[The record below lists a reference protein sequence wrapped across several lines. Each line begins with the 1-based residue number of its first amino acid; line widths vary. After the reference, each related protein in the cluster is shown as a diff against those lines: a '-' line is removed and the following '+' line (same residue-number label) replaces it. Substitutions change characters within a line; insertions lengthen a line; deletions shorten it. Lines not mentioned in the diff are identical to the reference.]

1 MKITTNKTNKLPVM
15 LALAALVGVLIGC
28 VGSWFHMGI
37 DFIIH
42 SRPHWIAKWWMFPN
56 YTWVPYM
63 VSSTIMVYTAII
75 IVRKFAPEAGGSGV
89 QEIEG
94 ILEDKREMH
103 ALRVLVIKFFGG
115 ISGLGG
121 GMVMGR
127 EGPTIQMGGAL
138 GNLVSTI
145 TSLNKEDAKI
155 LIAAGAGA
163 GLAVAFN
170 APVAGMLFVF
180 EEMHRQ
186 FKYSY
191 ISVPSVIIASL
202 VSVLVM
208 YLFIGDRHFIV
219 VSMLS
224 SPKIYQL
231 WIFIIFGA
239 LFGLV
244 GWLFNTLIVKFADE
258 FSTYN
263 GITFHG
269 ASLLTGALIGFLL
282 YRWPDTVGDGF
293 GVIHILLHSHFS
305 LEIIAALFVARFFMT
320 LSSYGTSAPGGIFA
334 PMLAL
339 GTLFGIG
346 FGIAVNHL
354 LPWYDINPYVF
365 AIVGMSSLFAA
376 TVGAPFTGIML
387 ILEMTGLYNLAASV
401 AIGSLA
407 AFIMSKTLGVTP
419 IYTLLLQRTL
429 RIAKFGVIEEKRLE
443 QEAEKRNAGVND

>member
-1 MKITTNKTNKLPVM
+1 MNVIINRLYKLLVM
-15 LALAALVGVLIGC
+15 TVLAALVGALIGS
-28 VGSWFHMGI
+28 VGAWFHMAI
-37 DFIIH
+37 DYIIH
-42 SRPHWIAKWWMFPN
+42 SKAHWIAKWWLFPD

-63 VSSTIMVYTAII
+63 ASSTIMVYFAIF

-94 ILEDKREMH
+94 ILEDKRQMH
-103 ALRVLVIKFFGG
+103 SLRVLVIKFFGG

-138 GNLVSTI
+138 GNLVATI
-145 TSLNKEDAKI
+145 ISLNKEDAKI

-170 APVAGMLFVF
+170 APIAGMLFVF

-202 VSVLVM
+202 VSVFVM
-208 YLFIGDRHFIV
+208 YLFMGDRHFIV
-219 VSMLS
+219 VEMLTA
-224 SPKIYQL
+224 PAMHQL

-239 LFGLV
+239 LFGFL
-244 GWLFNTLIVKFADE
+244 GWLFNSMIIKFADE
-258 FSTYN
+258 FATYN
-263 GITFHG
+263 GMTFHG
-269 ASLLTGALIGFLL
+269 ASLATGALIGFLL
-282 YRWPDTVGDGF
+282 YKWPDTVGDGF
-293 GVIHILLHSHFS
+293 GVIHTILHSHFS

-334 PMLAL
+334 PMLAI
-339 GTLFGIG
+339 GTLFGVG
-346 FGIAVNHL
+346 FGIVVNYL

-365 AIVGMSSLFAA
+365 ALVGMSSLFAA

-387 ILEMTGLYNLAASV
+387 ILEMTGRYNLASAV
-401 AIGSLA
+401 LIGSLV
-407 AFIMSKTLGVTP
+407 AFGASKMLGVTP
-419 IYTLLLQRTL
+419 IYTLLLNRTL
-429 RIAKFGVIEEKRLE
+429 RIAKFGVIEDERLE
-443 QEAEKRNAGVND
+443 KEAEKRNE

>member
-1 MKITTNKTNKLPVM
+1 MNVIINRLYKLLVM
-15 LALAALVGVLIGC
+15 TVLAALVGALIGS
-28 VGSWFHMGI
+28 VGAWFHMAI
-37 DFIIH
+37 DYIIH
-42 SRPHWIAKWWMFPN
+42 SKAHWIAKWWLFPD

-63 VSSTIMVYTAII
+63 ASSTIMVYFAIF

-94 ILEDKREMH
+94 ILEDKRQMH
-103 ALRVLVIKFFGG
+103 SLRVLVIKFFGG

-138 GNLVSTI
+138 GNLVATI
-145 TSLNKEDAKI
+145 ISLNKEDAKI

-170 APVAGMLFVF
+170 APIAGMLFVF

-202 VSVLVM
+202 VSVFVM
-208 YLFIGDRHFIV
+208 YLFMGDRHFIV
-219 VSMLS
+219 VEMLTA
-224 SPKIYQL
+224 PAMHQL

-239 LFGLV
+239 LFGFL
-244 GWLFNTLIVKFADE
+244 GWLFNSMIIKFADE
-258 FSTYN
+258 FATYN
-263 GITFHG
+263 GMTFHG
-269 ASLLTGALIGFLL
+269 ASLATGALIGFLL
-282 YRWPDTVGDGF
+282 YKWPDTVGDGF
-293 GVIHILLHSHFS
+293 GVIHTILHSHFS

-334 PMLAL
+334 PMLAI
-339 GTLFGIG
+339 GTLFGVG
-346 FGIAVNHL
+346 FGIVVNYL

-365 AIVGMSSLFAA
+365 ALVGMSSLFAA

-387 ILEMTGLYNLAASV
+387 ILEMTGRYNLASAV
-401 AIGSLA
+401 LIGSLV
-407 AFIMSKTLGVTP
+407 AFGASKMLGVTP
-419 IYTLLLQRTL
+419 IYTLLLNRTL
-429 RIAKFGVIEEKRLE
+429 RIAKFGVIEEERLE
-443 QEAEKRNAGVND
+443 KEAEKRNE

>member
-1 MKITTNKTNKLPVM
+1 MNVIINRLYKLLVM
-15 LALAALVGVLIGC
+15 TVLAALVGALIGS
-28 VGSWFHMGI
+28 VGAWFHMAI
-37 DFIIH
+37 DYIIH
-42 SRPHWIAKWWMFPN
+42 SKAHWIAKWWLFPD

-63 VSSTIMVYTAII
+63 ASSTIMVYFAIF

-103 ALRVLVIKFFGG
+103 SLRVLVIKFFGG

-138 GNLVSTI
+138 GNLVATI
-145 TSLNKEDAKI
+145 ISLNKEDAKI

-170 APVAGMLFVF
+170 APIAGMLFVF

-202 VSVLVM
+202 ASVFVM
-208 YLFIGDRHFIV
+208 YLFMGDRHFIV
-219 VSMLS
+219 VEMLTA
-224 SPKIYQL
+224 PAMHQL

-239 LFGLV
+239 LFGFL
-244 GWLFNTLIVKFADE
+244 GWLFNSMIIKFADE
-258 FSTYN
+258 FATYN
-263 GITFHG
+263 GMTFHG
-269 ASLLTGALIGFLL
+269 ASLATGALIGFLL
-282 YRWPDTVGDGF
+282 YKWPDTVGDGF
-293 GVIHILLHSHFS
+293 GVIHTILHSHFS

-334 PMLAL
+334 PMLAI
-339 GTLFGIG
+339 GTLFGVG
-346 FGIAVNHL
+346 FGIVVNYL

-365 AIVGMSSLFAA
+365 ALVGMSSLFAA

-387 ILEMTGLYNLAASV
+387 ILEMTGRYNLASAV
-401 AIGSLA
+401 LIGSLV
-407 AFIMSKTLGVTP
+407 AFGASKMLGVTP
-419 IYTLLLQRTL
+419 IYTLLLNRTL
-429 RIAKFGVIEEKRLE
+429 RIAKFGVIEEERLE
-443 QEAEKRNAGVND
+443 KEAEKRNE

>member
-1 MKITTNKTNKLPVM
+1 MNVIINRLYKLLVM
-15 LALAALVGVLIGC
+15 AVLAALVGALIGS
-28 VGSWFHMGI
+28 VGAWFHMAI
-37 DFIIH
+37 DYIIH
-42 SRPHWIAKWWMFPN
+42 SKAHWIAKWWLFPD

-63 VSSTIMVYTAII
+63 ASSTIMVYFAIF

-103 ALRVLVIKFFGG
+103 SLRVLVIKFFGG

-138 GNLVSTI
+138 GNLVATI
-145 TSLNKEDAKI
+145 ISLNKEDAKI

-180 EEMHRQ
+180 EEMRRQ

-202 VSVLVM
+202 ASVFVM
-208 YLFIGDRHFIV
+208 YLFMGDRHFIV
-219 VSMLS
+219 VEMLAA
-224 SPKIYQL
+224 PAMHQL

-239 LFGLV
+239 LFGFL
-244 GWLFNTLIVKFADE
+244 GWLFNSMIIKFADE
-258 FSTYN
+258 FATYN
-263 GITFHG
+263 GMTFHG
-269 ASLLTGALIGFLL
+269 ASLATGALIGFLL
-282 YRWPDTVGDGF
+282 YKWPDTVGDGF
-293 GVIHILLHSHFS
+293 GVIHTILHSHFS

-339 GTLFGIG
+339 GTIFGVG
-346 FGIAVNHL
+346 FGIVVNYL

-365 AIVGMSSLFAA
+365 ALVGMSSLFAA

-387 ILEMTGLYNLAASV
+387 ILEMTGRYNLASAV
-401 AIGSLA
+401 LIGSLV
-407 AFIMSKTLGVTP
+407 AFGASKMLGVTP
-419 IYTLLLQRTL
+419 IYTLLLNRTL
-429 RIAKFGVIEEKRLE
+429 RIAKFGVIEDERLE
-443 QEAEKRNAGVND
+443 KEAEKRNE

>member
-1 MKITTNKTNKLPVM
+1 MNVIINRLYKLLIMIV
-15 LALAALVGVLIGC
+15 LATFVGVLIGS
-28 VGSWFHMGI
+28 VGTWFHMAI
-37 DFIIH
+37 DYIIH
-42 SRPHWIAKWWMFPN
+42 SKAHWIAKWWLFPN
-56 YTWVPYM
+56 YSWVPYV
-63 VSSTIMVYTAII
+63 VSSMIMVYFAIF

-138 GNLVSTI
+138 GNLVATI
-145 TSLNKEDAKI
+145 VSLNKEDAKI
-155 LIAAGAGA
+155 LIATGAGA

-170 APVAGMLFVF
+170 APIAGMLFVF

-202 VSVLVM
+202 ASVFVM
-208 YLFIGDRHFIV
+208 HLFMGDRHFIV
-219 VSMLS
+219 VEMLAA
-224 SPKIYQL
+224 PALHEL
-231 WIFIIFGA
+231 WIFIVFGA
-239 LFGLV
+239 LFGLL
-244 GWLFNTLIVKFADE
+244 GWLFNSMIIKFADE

-269 ASLLTGALIGFLL
+269 ASLVTGALIGFLL
-282 YRWPDTVGDGF
+282 YKWPDTVGDGF
-293 GVIHILLHSHFS
+293 GVIHTLLHSHFS
-305 LEIIAALFVARFFMT
+305 LEIIVALFVARFFMT

-346 FGIAVNHL
+346 FGIVANYL

-365 AIVGMSSLFAA
+365 ALVGMSSLFAA

-387 ILEMTGLYNLAASV
+387 ILEMTGRYNLASAV
-401 AIGSLA
+401 LIGSLV
-407 AFIMSKTLGVTP
+407 AFGASKMLGVTP
-419 IYTLLLQRTL
+419 IYTLLLNRTL
-429 RIAKFGVIEEKRLE
+429 RIAKFGVIEDERLE
-443 QEAEKRNAGVND
+443 EKAKKRNE

>member
-1 MKITTNKTNKLPVM
+1 MNVIINRLYKLLVM
-15 LALAALVGVLIGC
+15 TVLAALVGALIGS
-28 VGSWFHMGI
+28 VGAWFHMAI
-37 DFIIH
+37 DYIIH
-42 SRPHWIAKWWMFPN
+42 SKAHWIAKWWLFPD

-63 VSSTIMVYTAII
+63 ASSTIMVYFAIF

-94 ILEDKREMH
+94 ILEDKRQMH
-103 ALRVLVIKFFGG
+103 SLRVLVIKFFGG

-138 GNLVSTI
+138 GNLVATI
-145 TSLNKEDAKI
+145 ISLNKEDAKI

-170 APVAGMLFVF
+170 APIAGMLFVF

-202 VSVLVM
+202 ASVFVM
-208 YLFIGDRHFIV
+208 YLFMGDRHFIV
-219 VSMLS
+219 VEMLTA
-224 SPKIYQL
+224 PAMHQL

-239 LFGLV
+239 LFGFL
-244 GWLFNTLIVKFADE
+244 GWLFNSMIIKFADE
-258 FSTYN
+258 FATYN
-263 GITFHG
+263 GMTFHG
-269 ASLLTGALIGFLL
+269 ASLATGALIGFLL
-282 YRWPDTVGDGF
+282 YKWPDTVGDGF
-293 GVIHILLHSHFS
+293 GVIHTILHSHFS

-334 PMLAL
+334 PMLAI
-339 GTLFGIG
+339 GTLFGVG
-346 FGIAVNHL
+346 FGIVVNYL

-365 AIVGMSSLFAA
+365 ALVGMSSLFAA

-387 ILEMTGLYNLAASV
+387 ILEMTGRYNLASAV
-401 AIGSLA
+401 LIGSLV
-407 AFIMSKTLGVTP
+407 AFGASKMLGVTP
-419 IYTLLLQRTL
+419 IYTLLLNRTL
-429 RIAKFGVIEEKRLE
+429 RIAKFGVIEEERLE
-443 QEAEKRNAGVND
+443 KEAEKRNE